1 MLQNSRVTASTV
13 SELLRESQHG
23 RGTKLPHP
31 PLELKFTQYFIKCV
45 VYLPQENFFGLLDLT
60 KTYCIHIFWLL
71 GYLKHDG
78 EKKILRLVLGLW
90 KLVIKLI
97 VS

>member
-1 MLQNSRVTASTV
+1 MLRNARVTAFTV

-23 RGTKLPHP
+23 RGIKLPHP